1 MGAAAPEIQ
10 KQIAEMEDALE
21 KAGCANT
28 SKDYLKAITVKGL
41 ENCKIGGGP
50 AAKKAFGDRVAM
62 LRSKLGPDAM
72 VLDGLLKADA
82 LLEGLNQGASAFGR
96 QSGGRYSRSVASSR
110 KIKRSTKKMLSDLG
124 SKQVPEVAE
133 GISTK
138 AGALKTKCAAIV
150 ARCTARKANIEAAFK
165 AVPV

>member
-10 KQIAEMEDALE
+10 KQIAQLEDALE

-41 ENCKIGGGP
+41 ENCKIGNTP
-50 AAKKAFGDRVAM
+50 EEKKAFGDKVAM
-62 LRSKLGPDAM
+62 LRAKLGPDAM

-82 LLEGLNQGASAFGR
+82 LLEGLGSGASAFGR
-96 QSGGRYSRSVASSR
+96 QVSSGYSRSVASSR
-110 KIKRSTKKMLSDLG
+110 SIKKSTKKMLSDLG
-124 SKQVPEVAE
+124 SKQVPIVAE

-138 AGALKTKCAAIV
+138 AGALKTKCAAVI
-150 ARCTARKANIEAAFK
+150 ARCTARKAAIEAAFK